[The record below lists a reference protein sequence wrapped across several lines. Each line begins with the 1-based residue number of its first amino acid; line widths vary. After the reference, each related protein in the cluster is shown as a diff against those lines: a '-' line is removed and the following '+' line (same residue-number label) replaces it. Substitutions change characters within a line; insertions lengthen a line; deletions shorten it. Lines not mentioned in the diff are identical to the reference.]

1 VSVRRAIF
9 TLLIALTVLALP
21 LQFVIDPTSENIA
34 AACIVLG
41 SSLTVLL
48 YVAGSEALE
57 TQPLST
63 FAILGF
69 CVTSQLGALLVQTAT
84 WTALR
89 SSLYDPIYTFGTLA
103 LYQGVAVLAHVTYRF
118 FSVARPARVGFLRG
132 LLDWAGV
139 YRVPTSETLWIM
151 GCIGLISY
159 FFSRNLGVIGK
170 VALAFNFLTWGP
182 FLIPFYL
189 SQVGDAY
196 CNARRNK
203 MLLGVFA
210 MAMVVLGIGLNAR
223 GIMFAGVVTVGLLY
237 LLAGMRSHAP
247 LTRRSVIRIAAL
259 AVALA
264 AVSVPLSDLATS
276 MVIAREWRGKVSAPE
291 MMRTTLRVWR
301 NPKLIAAYRAGGE
314 AASRY
319 KSYDEHYIDNALLA
333 RFVGTKYVDNS
344 LHFART
350 ITTDDSKARLRDVSV
365 KFLWAAVPGP
375 VLHRLGININKEELG
390 FSMGDYLAY
399 LSRGLPLGAHKVGSM
414 LAQGTALFGPLFP
427 FVFAAICLVLF
438 GVMDLLTIRP
448 LDGAASLSALGM
460 LQIWSFFNA
469 GLVYEGLH
477 TVFTFLIRSVEQMVL
492 IYVFIFGLAQ
502 LLLRSKQ
509 AIIGIPTVPVWHR
522 AE

>member
-1 VSVRRAIF
+1 
-9 TLLIALTVLALP
+9 VLA
-21 LQFVIDPTSENIA
+21 
-34 AACIVLG
+34 

-48 YVAGSEALE
+48 YVAGTKALE

-63 FAILGF
+63 FAIFGF

-103 LYQGVAVLAHVTYRF
+103 LYQGIALLAHIAYRF
-118 FSVARPARVGFLRG
+118 FSLERPTRVGILRG

-139 YRVPTSETLWIM
+139 YRVPTSGTLWFM
-151 GCIGLISY
+151 GCIGLVSF

-210 MAMVVLGIGLNAR
+210 MAMVVLGVGLNAR
-223 GIMFAGVVTVGLLY
+223 GIMFAGVVTVALLY
-237 LLAGMRSHAP
+237 LLAGMRSQAP
-247 LTRRSVIRIAAL
+247 LRRRSIIRLCAL
-259 AVALA
+259 AAVLA

-276 MVIAREWRGKVSAPE
+276 MVIAREWRGKVSAAE
-291 MMRTTLRVWR
+291 MIRTTLHVWR
-301 NPKLIAAYRAGGE
+301 TPKLIATYRAGAE

-344 LHFART
+344 LHFARG
-350 ITTDDSKARLRDVSV
+350 ISTDDSKARLRDVSLR
-365 KFLWAAVPGP
+365 FMWAALPTP
-375 VLHRLGININKEELG
+375 VLHRLGINVDKDQLG

-414 LAQGTALFGPLFP
+414 LAQGIALFGPLFP
-427 FVFAAICLVLF
+427 FIFAAICLVLF
-438 GVMDLLTIRP
+438 GVMDLLTLRP
-448 LDGAASLSALGM
+448 LAGAASLSALGM

-477 TVFTFLIRSVEQMVL
+477 TAFTFLVRSIELTVL
-492 IYVFIFGLAQ
+492 IYVFVSRLAGLLFRFKEAM
-502 LLLRSKQ
+502 
-509 AIIGIPTVPVWHR
+509 IGMPAAPTWHR